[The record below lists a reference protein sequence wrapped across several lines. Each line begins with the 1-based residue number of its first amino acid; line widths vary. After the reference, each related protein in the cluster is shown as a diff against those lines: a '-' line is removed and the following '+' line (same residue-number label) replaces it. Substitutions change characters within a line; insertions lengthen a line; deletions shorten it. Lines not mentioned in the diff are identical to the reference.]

1 MNMSETGSKPPKL
14 REEKAIEATSIF
26 RQAENLE
33 RETDMIIQNMPARTY
48 WRVGKPFEEA
58 LISAREN
65 YAMCYRHEKS
75 DSSAVK
81 VEYARKAAE
90 SFTQV
95 DLVFRKWYK
104 GESNPCSPIHNV
116 IHKKRHGQLSLIVG
130 ELLSASWAF
139 YHSLLQKQER
149 ADSAS
154 ATPANAIPS
163 NV

>member
-1 MNMSETGSKPPKL
+1 MAEKESKAPKI

-48 WRVGKPFEEA
+48 WRCGKPFEEA

-65 YAMCYRHEKS
+65 YAMCYRHEKG
-75 DSSAVK
+75 DNSALK

-90 SFTQV
+90 AFTQV
-95 DLVFRKWYK
+95 DLVFRKWYR
-104 GESNPCSPIHNV
+104 GTQVPPSHNV
-116 IHKKRHGQLSLIVG
+116 VNAKRHGQLSLIIG

-139 YHSLLQKQER
+139 YHSLLQKQDR

-154 ATPANAIPS
+154 AKPADNE
-163 NV
+163 